1 MNREVQ
7 DLIQGNIMKSIMI
20 AHEDLANIYGVNAS
34 ASLLLGLLRNLLS
47 LPKRQAYIS
56 NNQYYLYFKDM
67 FIFKLKEKILNKRI

>member
-7 DLIQGNIMKSIMI
+7 DLIQGNIMKSVMI
-20 AHEDLANIYGVNAS
+20 SHEDLTNIFGVNAS

-56 NNQYYLYFKDM
+56 NHNYYLFFKDM
-67 FIFKLKEKILNKRI
+67 FIFKLN